1 LAAPPGEAP
10 VLPAWLIEGG
20 AYKSDRPGKNDLSP
34 IGQSKQSR
42 SPKDGAVEANWRD
55 VQDRL
60 LRIRANG
67 KSFSSLRKLAAH
79 VGCAPSTISR
89 AINDSPLLKDWMG
102 QKDQSGHDHDQGH
115 DHNLDSEETWVGRSI
130 EDNREDDPS
139 DSVTQEEADRIV
151 AFLIEEAE
159 DKPVERAELNKLND
173 EGRRKVAML
182 YLQQQARLNS
192 KEKKESLSIHI
203 HNPASVP
210 SVDS

>member
-1 LAAPPGEAP
+1 
-10 VLPAWLIEGG
+10 
-20 AYKSDRPGKNDLSP
+20 
-34 IGQSKQSR
+34 
-42 SPKDGAVEANWRD
+42 
-55 VQDRL
+55 
-60 LRIRANG
+60 
-67 KSFSSLRKLAAH
+67 
-79 VGCAPSTISR
+79 
-89 AINDSPLLKDWMG
+89 MG